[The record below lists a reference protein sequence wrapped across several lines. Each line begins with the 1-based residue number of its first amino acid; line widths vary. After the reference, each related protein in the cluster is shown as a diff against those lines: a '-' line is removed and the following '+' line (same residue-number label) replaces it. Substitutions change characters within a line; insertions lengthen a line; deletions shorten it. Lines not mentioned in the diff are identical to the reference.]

1 MTDQRET
8 YLSAADLGIIER
20 IHPPYSEAFGTT
32 APDETSWPEP
42 MPLVRPLPPPESFP
56 VEALG
61 TVLQNAAMG
70 IEEIVQ
76 CPLAIAGSSVLAAAS
91 LAAQAHVDVI
101 HPATGRA
108 IPTSLFLL
116 TIAESGERKSAADAE
131 ALAAVRAHEAAA
143 VDDYK
148 AAVFRHKNEVEAY
161 ETCRA
166 AAKKGGKPNDR
177 FGMAERLQEL
187 GDEPKPPRK
196 PQIVVSEP
204 TYEGLAKL
212 YAEGQPSLGLFS
224 AEGGG
229 FLGGHALRD
238 DGRLRA
244 LTGLSE
250 LWDGSPIRRTRS
262 GDGSMHLAGRRLA
275 LHLMVQ
281 PNVAPMLLADDM
293 ASGQGFLSR
302 LLVCAPASTQGT
314 RFQKEPA
321 PWARPSIAEY
331 NRLITSLLAKPPR
344 LIGDDGLDPQ
354 ALPLTETALQ
364 RWRDFADQME
374 RELAEDGIA
383 STIRGLRN
391 KTPEMALRI
400 AGVLSAVDGKT
411 EITIETLE
419 RGIKLATFYL
429 SEAKRLY
436 EASGITPE
444 VSRALKLLRWLVERN
459 AETISLRDIQH
470 TGPASLREA
479 AVVKATVATLEE
491 HGLCRTMAVDTGGRS
506 SRRLVLSPFARSAI

>member
-1 MTDQRET
+1 MNAYSE
-8 YLSAADLGIIER
+8 YLSAADIGTERPASTFGEYIEG
-20 IHPPYSEAFGTT
+20 SG
-32 APDETSWPEP
+32 PDGVSWPEP
-42 MPLVRPLPPPESFP
+42 MPLVRPLPASEPFP

-61 TVLQNAAMG
+61 TVLENAARG
-70 IEEIVQ
+70 ITEVVQ
-76 CPLAIAGSSVLAAAS
+76 CPLAIAGNSVLAAAS
-91 LAAQAHVDVI
+91 LAAQAHVDVV
-101 HPATGRA
+101 HPATGRP

-131 ALAAVRAHEAAA
+131 ALAAVRKHEGAAA
-143 VDDYK
+143 ETYK
-148 AAVFRHKNEVEAY
+148 AALFRYRNEQEAY
-161 ETCRA
+161 EACRA
-166 AAKKGGKPNDR
+166 AAKKAGKGIDR
-177 FGMAERLQEL
+177 YSMAERLQEL

-196 PQIVVSEP
+196 PQVVVTEP
-204 TYEGLAKL
+204 TFEGLQKL

-229 FLGGHALRD
+229 FIGGHAMRD
-238 DGRLRA
+238 EGRLRA

-250 LWDGSPIRRTRS
+250 LWDGSPLRRTRS
-262 GDGSMHLAGRRLA
+262 GDGSIHLAGRRLS

-314 RFQKEPA
+314 RFQREPA
-321 PWARPSIAEY
+321 PWARPAINEY
-331 NRLITSLLAKPPR
+331 NRTIADLLARPPR

-354 ALPLTETALQ
+354 ALPLTEPALA

-374 RELAEDGIA
+374 RELAEDGIG
-383 STIRGLRN
+383 SSIRGLRN

-400 AGVLSAVDGKT
+400 AGVLTAIEEGT
-411 EITIETLE
+411 EITVEVLD
-419 RGIKLATFYL
+419 RGIRLATFYL

-444 VSRALKLLRWLVERN
+444 VSRALKLLRWLMDRKVEM
-459 AETISLRDIQH
+459 ISLRDIQIK
-470 TGPASLREA
+470 GPAALQEASAVKA
-479 AVVKATVATLEE
+479 AVTLLQE
-491 HGLCRTMAVDTGGRS
+491 HNLCRVTSVATGGRPS
-506 SRRLVLSPFARSAI
+506 PKLVLSPLAESVI